1 MNIRRSQENLGFEVN
16 IPKDELPLIP
26 FVILFDQLKYSY
38 PKIAD
43 MTKSYL
49 IYQLYLVLLT
59 LTLIEIGL
67 MQSSS
72 IKFNHF
78 AIINQNL

>member
-38 PKIAD
+38 PKLAD
-43 MTKSYL
+43 MTKS
-49 IYQLYLVLLT
+49 
-59 LTLIEIGL
+59 
-67 MQSSS
+67 
-72 IKFNHF
+72 
-78 AIINQNL
+78 

>member
-16 IPKDELPLIP
+16 IPKYELPLIP

-43 MTKSYL
+43 MTKS
-49 IYQLYLVLLT
+49 
-59 LTLIEIGL
+59 
-67 MQSSS
+67 
-72 IKFNHF
+72 
-78 AIINQNL
+78 

>member
-16 IPKDELPLIP
+16 IPKYELPLIP
-26 FVILFDQLKYSY
+26 FVILFDQLIYSY

-43 MTKSYL
+43 MTKSDL
-49 IYQLYLVLLT
+49 IYQFYLVLLT

-67 MQSSS
+67 TQSSS
-72 IKFNHF
+72 IFNHF
-78 AIINQNL
+78 AIINQNP